1 MTLRRLWRGRGT
13 GVSALEFALS
23 APLVF
28 FVMIGIADFG
38 NALQQSI
45 RLEGAARAGAQVA
58 LASPYDSAAIRAAS
72 MANLAGW
79 RLVSEGGDVTFAS
92 QNWCQCA
99 TDPISPANG
108 FSCTNYQGNC
118 TDVAHLASVTLSRP
132 YHALLLVPVT
142 TLRGNVELRLR

>member
-1 MTLRRLWRGRGT
+1 MKLRRWWRRRGR

-23 APLVF
+23 APLVL
-28 FVMIGIADFG
+28 FVMLGIADFG

-58 LASPYDSAAIRAAS
+58 LASPYDTAAIRTAT

-79 RLVSEGGDVTFAS
+79 PLAADGGDVTFATR
-92 QNWCQCA
+92 NWCQCA
-99 TDPISPANG
+99 TDPIDPSRA
-108 FSCTNYQGNC
+108 FSCTNYHGNC
-118 TDVAHLASVTLSRP
+118 RDVAHLASVTVSRP
-132 YHALLLVPVT
+132 YQALLLVPLT